1 MGDVWLRTI
10 SNGLVRADAVTEI
23 GCSRGS
29 LHEELGY
36 SVKVVAGG
44 KAHPLIDDS
53 DLEGTM
59 AERMQ
64 HARQMLDA
72 LLKAMDAAGNG
83 GPSTVISHEPS
94 SGRWILTPSS
104 ELAPG
109 VAVPDVEEHRV
120 GVADADVP
128 ETTHKRV

>member
-10 SNGLVRADAVTEI
+10 SNGLVRADKVTEI

-29 LHEELGY
+29 LHEEIGY

-53 DLEGTM
+53 DFEGTM
-59 AERMQ
+59 AERME

-83 GPSTVISHEPS
+83 GFSTVISHEPV
-94 SGRWILTPSS
+94 SGRWTLTPSS

-109 VAVPDVEEHRV
+109 VEVPGVE
-120 GVADADVP
+120 VP
-128 ETTHKRV
+128 GA

>member
-29 LHEELGY
+29 LHEEMGY

-59 AERMQ
+59 AERME

-83 GPSTVISHEPS
+83 GPSTVISHEPA
-94 SGRWILTPSS
+94 SGRWRLTPSS
-104 ELAPG
+104 KLAAGVEVPG
-109 VAVPDVEEHRV
+109 VEEHRV
-120 GVADADVP
+120 EVP
-128 ETTHKRV
+128 GS

>member
-10 SNGLVRADAVTEI
+10 SNGLVRADKVTEI

-29 LHEELGY
+29 LHEEMGY

-59 AERMQ
+59 VERME

-83 GPSTVISHEPS
+83 GSSTVISHEPA
-94 SGRWILTPSS
+94 SGRWRLTPAS

-109 VAVPDVEEHRV
+109 VEVPGVE
-120 GVADADVP
+120 VP
-128 ETTHKRV
+128 ETAQKRV